1 LRPETNEHSGET
13 KVERVDRDRWIRE
26 SLEQAGDVLK
36 MTAASCGGSIA
47 EATDLVVR
55 TLRSGGKILL
65 CGNGGSAADAQHI
78 ATEMTVKMM
87 KVRAPMAAV
96 ALTTNSSLLTAQAN
110 DLGFETVFSRQ
121 IESLGQAGDVLM
133 ALSTSGR
140 SPNILSGVRS
150 AAGMGIKVIGL
161 TGGSGGNLAA
171 LCDVAIVVPS
181 DQVQRIQEAHM
192 AVCHLICEFAEASLF
207 GG

>member
-1 LRPETNEHSGET
+1 MRPKGFEEGRKGGLEQA
-13 KVERVDRDRWIRE
+13 ERNRWIRQ
-26 SLEQAGDVLK
+26 SLESAGDVLRR
-36 MTAASCGGSIA
+36 TGSSCEDRIA
-47 EATDLVVR
+47 EAADLVVR
-55 TLRSGGKILL
+55 TLRSGGKVLL

-78 ATEMTVKMM
+78 ATEMTVKMK
-87 KVRAPMAAV
+87 KVRAPMAAI

-121 IESLGQAGDVLM
+121 IESLGRPGDVLI

-140 SPNILSGVRS
+140 SPNVLSGARS
-150 AAGMGIKVIGL
+150 AGKMGIKVIGL
-161 TGGSGGNLAA
+161 TGVGGGDLAD
-171 LCDVAIVVPS
+171 LCDIAITVPS

>member
-1 LRPETNEHSGET
+1 MPPGRLEGGAKGNVGQAEGN
-13 KVERVDRDRWIRE
+13 RWIKQ
-26 SLEQAGDVLK
+26 SLESSGDVLRR
-36 MTAASCGGSIA
+36 TGSSCEDRIA
-47 EATDLVVR
+47 EAADLVVR
-55 TLRSGGKILL
+55 TLQSGGKVLL

-78 ATEMTVKMM
+78 ATEMTVKMK
-87 KVRAPMAAV
+87 KVRSPMAAI

-121 IESLGQAGDVLM
+121 IESLGRPGDVLI

-150 AAGMGIKVIGL
+150 ARRMGIKVIGL
-161 TGGSGGNLAA
+161 TGGTGGDLAEI
-171 LCDVAIVVPS
+171 CDITIIVPS